1 MRPCDLSTNI
11 LGQLDAD
18 DLNRIDR
25 KTREVVRGVEETGLQ
40 GTITLKI
47 TFKKNGENSTIYEV
61 KDNYKVPEK
70 AAGKR
75 VLFFAYD
82 DMNHATGE
90 LSPLPHKQEP
100 LFKGENVT
108 PITTKKGN

>member
-1 MRPCDLSTNI
+1 MRPCDLSTSF
-11 LGQLDAD
+11 LGNLEAD
-18 DLNRIDR
+18 DLNRLDR

-47 TFKKNGENSTIYEV
+47 TIKKNGENSTIYDLDV
-61 KDNYKVPEK
+61 KTKVPEK
-70 AAGKR
+70 SAGKR

-90 LSPLPHKQEP
+90 LAAVPHKQEP
-100 LFKGENVT
+100 LFRAENVT
-108 PITTKKGN
+108 PIKAGK

>member
-70 AAGKR
+70 AAG
-75 VLFFAYD
+75 
-82 DMNHATGE
+82 TGSPSS
-90 LSPLPHKQEP
+90 SPLRRMGGAAAYPRR
-100 LFKGENVT
+100 
-108 PITTKKGN
+108 

>member
-1 MRPCDLSTNI
+1 MRPCDLSNI
-11 LGQLDAD
+11 LGRLEAD
-18 DLNRIDR
+18 DLNRLDR

-40 GTITLKI
+40 GSITLKL
-47 TFKKNGENSTIYEV
+47 TLKKNGENSTIYELGV
-61 KDNYKVPEK
+61 TSKVPEK

-100 LFKGENVT
+100 LFKAENVT
-108 PITTKKGN
+108 PINTKKGN

>member
-1 MRPCDLSTNI
+1 MRPCDLSNI

-18 DLNRIDR
+18 DLNRLDR
-25 KTREVVRGVEETGLQ
+25 KTREVVRGVEETGQQ
-40 GTITLKI
+40 GSITLKL
-47 TFKKNGENSTIYEV
+47 TLKKNGENSTIYEI
-61 KDNYKVPEK
+61 KDSYKVPEK

-82 DMNHATGE
+82 DMNHATGV

-108 PITTKKGN
+108 PIKGAK

>member
-1 MRPCDLSTNI
+1 MRPCDLSNI
-11 LGQLDAD
+11 LGQLEAD
-18 DLNRIDR
+18 DLNRLDR

-40 GTITLKI
+40 GSITLKL
-47 TFKKNGENSTIYEV
+47 TLKKNGENSTIYELSV
-61 KDNYKVPEK
+61 TSKVPEK

-108 PITTKKGN
+108 PINTKKGN

>member
-1 MRPCDLSTNI
+1 MRPCDLSNI
-11 LGQLDAD
+11 LGQLEAD
-18 DLNRIDR
+18 DLNRLDR

-40 GTITLKI
+40 GSITLKL
-47 TFKKNGENSTIYEV
+47 TLKKNGENSTIYELGV
-61 KDNYKVPEK
+61 TSKVPEK

-90 LSPLPHKQEP
+90 LSPLPHKQES

-108 PITTKKGN
+108 PIYTKKGN

>member
-1 MRPCDLSTNI
+1 VRWFRLAVERRLVPERHTERRGEPCPRTPRQT
-11 LGQLDAD
+11 GQ
-18 DLNRIDR
+18 
-25 KTREVVRGVEETGLQ
+25 Q
-40 GTITLKI
+40 GSITLKL
-47 TFKKNGENSTIYEV
+47 TLKKNGENSTIYEI
-61 KDNYKVPEK
+61 KDSYKVPEK

-82 DMNHATGE
+82 DMNHATGV

-108 PITTKKGN
+108 PIKGAK